1 MIWILLSKKIE
12 EVSKTKP
19 RSNINR
25 QIIEWCRNNLQKNNF
40 DYHLKWVNEY
50 MFESEISEIQQND
63 YVFWNPYI
71 ASKNLALVQEFRNSI
86 IILEHQ
92 TYLNENISHVNPIN
106 ENTAV
111 NYGFSIMYLN
121 EQEFSTKEWKL
132 AVQDT
137 MYLLHQEQVINILR
151 TNPNNFKQEQIER
164 QDVFEDLLN
173 FVKDTCDFE

>member
-12 EVSKTKP
+12 EVSKVKP
-19 RSNINR
+19 KTNINK
-25 QIIEWCRNNLQKNNF
+25 QIIEWCRKNLQKNNF
-40 DYHLKWVNEY
+40 NYHIRFVNEY
-50 MFESEISEIQQND
+50 MFETELLGIQEND
-63 YVFWNPYI
+63 YVFWNPFI
-71 ASKNLALVQEFRNSI
+71 ASKNLALVQEFKNSI

-92 TYLNENISHVNPIN
+92 TYINENISHVNPIN

-137 MYLLHQEQVINILR
+137 MYLLR
-151 TNPNNFKQEQIER
+151 QEQILQTLSQNPENFKHNQVDR
-164 QDVFEDLLN
+164 QDAFEDLAT
-173 FVKDTCDFE
+173 FVKDMVSLD